1 MVVFTC
7 NACGDSLKKNQVE
20 SHYLGKCRRCEVVS
34 CVDCGKD
41 FWGNDYQNH
50 TKCISEEEK
59 YSGKN
64 YKPKAN
70 ANKGDAKQELWLQQ
84 VQDAIDKCYA
94 NAQLKG
100 LLERMKDYPNIPR
113 KRAKFENFVGNSL
126 NTRNTNLINQAWDLL
141 MENTSQNKQPDK
153 KPPENGH
160 TNGMSQSTMKISN
173 EITEPQMEE
182 KGNEERKLSKRE
194 RKEER
199 SKKNNKKEKKD
210 KSESSESVDCEK
222 SKKKKSKKRKRDEEE
237 EDEDCD
243 ETEKPMKIKKKKKR
257 DKENA
262 DDSIPAN
269 TNIEEDEEIEEES
282 PAKRGVKFDWVDVI
296 TTVLQSK
303 GEMALKKL
311 RKKVLAEYLSQGRR
325 AMAEEKLGAKFTKK
339 VTKNPTFIV
348 HKERVKI
355 RNRK

>member
-20 SHYLGKCRRCEVVS
+20 SHYRGKCPRCEVVS

-41 FWGNDYQNH
+41 FWGDDYQSH

-70 ANKGDAKQELWLQQ
+70 ANKGDAKQERWLQQ
-84 VQDAIDKCYA
+84 VQDAIDKCNA

-126 NTRNTNLINQAWDLL
+126 NTRNTYLIGQAWDLL
-141 MENTSQNKQPDK
+141 MENATQNEQQAK
-153 KPPENGH
+153 KPVENGT
-160 TNGMSQSTMKISN
+160 TNGTSESTA
-173 EITEPQMEE
+173 TESEDNTTAKTDETSKEE
-182 KGNEERKLSKRE
+182 KKLSKRE

-199 SKKNNKKEKKD
+199 SKKHSKKEKKD
-210 KSESSESVDCEK
+210 KSESVENEDSEK
-222 SKKKKSKKRKRDEEE
+222 SKKKKNKKRKRDEA
-237 EDEDCD
+237 EDLD
-243 ETEKPMKIKKKKKR
+243 EVEHPTKAKKG
-257 DKENA
+257 KENA
-262 DDSIPAN
+262 DDSIHSN
-269 TNIEEDEEIEEES
+269 TMVEEEEEES
-282 PAKRGVKFDWVDVI
+282 PAKRGVKFDWVEVI

-303 GEMALKKL
+303 GEMGLKKL
-311 RKKVLAEYLSQGRR
+311 RKKVLAEYLSQGGR
-325 AMAEEKLGAKFTKK
+325 AMTEEKLGAKFTKK
-339 VTKNPTFIV
+339 VTKNPTFVV

>member
-41 FWGNDYQNH
+41 FWGDDYQSHN
-50 TKCISEEEK
+50 KCISEEEK

-84 VQDAIDKCYA
+84 VQHAIDKCNA

-126 NTRNTNLINQAWDLL
+126 NTRNSYLINQAWDLL
-141 MENTSQNKQPDK
+141 MENTTQNKQPEK
-153 KPPENGH
+153 KPLENGH
-160 TNGMSQSTMKISN
+160 TNGTSQSK
-173 EITEPQMEE
+173 TEEVVAQQVIEDQPC
-182 KGNEERKLSKRE
+182 EERKLSKRE

-199 SKKNNKKEKKD
+199 SKKSNKKEKKD
-210 KSESSESVDCEK
+210 KSESSENVDSEK
-222 SKKKKSKKRKRDEEE
+222 SKKKKSKKRKRDEEME
-237 EDEDCD
+237 EDE
-243 ETEKPMKIKKKKKR
+243 TEEPVKVKKKKK

-262 DDSIPAN
+262 DESIL
-269 TNIEEDEEIEEES
+269 TNNNLEDGEPEEES
-282 PAKRGVKFDWVDVI
+282 PAKRGLKFDWVEVI

-311 RKKVLAEYLSQGRR
+311 RKKVLAEYSSQGGRP
-325 AMAEEKLGAKFTKK
+325 MTEEKLGAKFTKK
-339 VTKNPTFIV
+339 VTKNPTFVV

-355 RNRK
+355 RDRK